1 VSLLGATIRAE
12 LPVRGVQGLVT
23 TRRGGVSTGAWGAL
37 DGTGG
42 LNLGLG
48 SGDAFES
55 VRANRERLAALLPQP
70 PNWLRQ
76 VHGTTVV
83 DAESPA
89 EASEAD
95 ASTSITPGTVC
106 AVLVAD
112 CMPVLLASHDGRGV
126 AAAHAGWRGLA
137 GGVIQNTVRALRAR
151 LGEAEAPL
159 AAFLGPAIGPARF
172 EVGPDVL
179 EAMQALLPDAS
190 RAFRDIGHGKYL
202 ADLFALGRMALA
214 QAGVHDVRGGDRCT
228 FDEPTHFYSYR
239 RDRVT
244 GRTAALVWIDPPP

>member
-1 VSLLGATIRAE
+1 MSLLETTIRAE

-23 TRRGGVSTGAWGAL
+23 TRMGGVSKGAWGAL

-48 SGDAFES
+48 SGDA
-55 VRANRERLAALLPQP
+55 VDAVNANREKLAALLPEP
-70 PNWLRQ
+70 PRWLRQ

-83 DAESPA
+83 DAESFSA
-89 EASEAD
+89 ADAAD

-137 GGVIQNTVRALRAR
+137 GGVIQNPVRALRAR
-151 LGEAEAPL
+151 LGDAQAPL
-159 AAFLGPAIGPARF
+159 SAFLGPAIGPDRF

-179 EAMQALLPDAS
+179 EAMCASLPEAP

-214 QAGVHDVRGGDRCT
+214 QAGVHEVRGGDRCT

-244 GRTAALVWIDPPP
+244 GRTAALVWLNPPP